1 MSDAFVQFVSLL
13 AATVRLATPLVL
25 AALGGLF
32 CERAGVIDLG
42 LEGKM
47 LGAAFAAGATAAV
60 TGSAWLG
67 LGAAIIVAILLALV
81 HGYACIT
88 HHGNQVVS
96 GMALNILVAGLAPGP
111 GARLV
116 PARRQHAGA
125 QRRRALH
132 RHRPALR

>member
-1 MSDAFVQFVSLL
+1 MSDDLVIQTVSLL
-13 AATVRLATPLVL
+13 AATLRLATPLVL

-32 CERAGVIDLG
+32 CGRAGIVDIG

-67 LGAAIIVAILLALV
+67 LAAALAVAIALALGA
-81 HGYACIT
+81 GYAAIT

-96 GMALNILVAGLAPGP
+96 GMALNILVAGLAPSL
-111 GARLV
+111 AS
-116 PARRQHAGA
+116 AWFRQGG
-125 QRRRALH
+125 
-132 RHRPALR
+132 